1 MAVEVTLNTPL
12 AEALSNVV
20 QPKLSEVGW
29 STGGL
34 DDSAL
39 GEYIILMLVNGK
51 TQEQIAAELSN
62 DLLNL
67 GPDDS
72 GATDFSKWL
81 FEQVELLNSQLSGSQ
96 APQGPSTQPG
106 QAIQSYLDD
115 GSLTRGE
122 SGQSGSPGTL
132 DADMGEAMDDIQE
145 GNMYVTLQI
154 VKLLAPVSLTW
165 LPRPTG
171 PKSMRNGGRNGNK
184 RLMGQLSKAMD
195 RSNDAVLH
203 RVRPEQGTERINM
216 HNRQPPKGP
225 RNDRSRNT
233 RVLPNGRPIGMQ
245 NGPMPNGGFSAPLLQ
260 MTPQQQMSLIQMYE
274 EQARMMSHIFS
285 PQQQQQF
292 MPGLAQPP
300 INPAFHNGHPQAAQ
314 PGRSLFE
321 RVEDNPQQQNGGYNK
336 RSQQNGGPFHTR
348 NQQGT
353 ANVTQSLQTLTNGD
367 LSSSMEVED
376 SQTNPSETP
385 TDTICKFN
393 LSCTKKDCPFAHQS
407 PAAPPGTTIDVNDH
421 CPFGAACKNRK
432 CVARHPS
439 PAQKAVHH
447 AEQECKY
454 FPNCTNPS
462 CTFRHSTMPMCRNGA
477 DCTREG
483 CRFTHVKIMCKFN
496 PCLNPTCPYK
506 HIEGQKRGVFNDKV
520 WIADGDQENG
530 HVSERKFIDDETVGE
545 ELIVS
550 ENQTHGSQ
558 PSSLGAEV
566 VT

>member
-1 MAVEVTLNTPL
+1 MPVEVTLNTPL

-72 GATDFSKWL
+72 GATDFSIWL
-81 FEQVELLNSQLSGSQ
+81 FEQVELLNSQLSGGP
-96 APQGPSTQPG
+96 APQGPPTQPG
-106 QAIQSYLDD
+106 HVIQSHLDNER
-115 GSLTRGE
+115 SAPRE
-122 SGQSGSPGTL
+122 SRQSGSPGSV
-132 DADMGEAMDDIQE
+132 DADMGEAMDDVQE
-145 GNMYVTLQI
+145 GQMYVTLQQA
-154 VKLLAPVSLTW
+154 KLFAPASLTRFH
-165 LPRPTG
+165 RPTG
-171 PKSMRNGGRNGNK
+171 PKSMRNGARNGNR

-216 HNRQPPKGP
+216 HNRPPPKGP

-233 RVLPNGRPIGMQ
+233 RMPQSGRPMGMPNGPV
-245 NGPMPNGGFSAPLLQ
+245 PNGGFSAPLLQ
-260 MTPQQQMSLIQMYE
+260 MSQQQQMSLIAMYE
-274 EQARMMSHIFS
+274 EQARMMSQIFS

-292 MPGLAQPP
+292 MPGLAQPV
-300 INPAFHNGHPQAAQ
+300 INPAFHNGHPQVAQ

-321 RVEDNPQQQNGGYNK
+321 RVEGNPQRLNGASSKRPQQNGGA
-336 RSQQNGGPFHTR
+336 FHLRTHQD
-348 NQQGT
+348 NT
-353 ANVTQSLQTLTNGD
+353 NATESLQMSTNGD
-367 LSSSMEVED
+367 LSSSMEVES
-376 SQTNPSETP
+376 SQTNPSETSS
-385 TDTICKFN
+385 DTICKFN

-407 PAAPPGTTIDVNDH
+407 PAAPPGTTVDVNDH

-447 AEQECKY
+447 AEQECKF

-462 CTFRHSTMPMCRNGA
+462 CTFRHPTMPMCRNGA

-506 HIEGQKRGVFNDKV
+506 HVEGQKRGAFDDKV
-520 WIADGDQENG
+520 WVADNDQEKD
-530 HVSERKFIDDETVGE
+530 HVSERKFIDDGMVGE
-545 ELIVS
+545 ELIVP
-550 ENQTHGSQ
+550 ENQAHGSQ
-558 PSSLGAEV
+558 PSSLGAV